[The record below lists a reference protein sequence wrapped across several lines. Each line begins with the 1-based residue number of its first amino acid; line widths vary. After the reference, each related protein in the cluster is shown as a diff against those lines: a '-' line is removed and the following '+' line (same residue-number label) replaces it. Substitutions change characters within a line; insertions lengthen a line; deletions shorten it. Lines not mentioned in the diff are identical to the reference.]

1 MRLLNAVE
9 VLMRAMSFPFLS
21 DSDYFFEDLWSEIS
35 TALQRFA
42 VNKVRW
48 NSSILRKKKKRQ
60 LSLLSI
66 PKSKDHLSKAF

>member
-1 MRLLNAVE
+1 
-9 VLMRAMSFPFLS
+9 MRAMSFPFLS

-35 TALQRFA
+35 TALQCFA
-42 VNKVRW
+42 VNKARW
-48 NSSILRKKKKRQ
+48 NSSIVRKKKRQ